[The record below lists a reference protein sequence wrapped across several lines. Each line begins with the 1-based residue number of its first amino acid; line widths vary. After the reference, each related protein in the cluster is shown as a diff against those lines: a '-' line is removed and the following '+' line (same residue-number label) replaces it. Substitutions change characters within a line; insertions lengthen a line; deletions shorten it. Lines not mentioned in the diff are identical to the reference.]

1 MPFMSLRF
9 VVIELFN
16 SSYTFHDSRWQPQD
30 GLTAQVV
37 VKEKQPGR
45 FTVEIQDL
53 PPYLFSRE
61 EADSLWQLLN
71 QVEIVTPWQ
80 GEVGKDGMVSELIIQ
95 GGMSHI
101 RFSWWGNVPAE
112 WQSIGAVFDYVM
124 AIAQKMQFS

>member
-1 MPFMSLRF
+1 MPFMSLSS

-16 SSYTFHDSRWQPQD
+16 SSYTFHDSRRQPQD
-30 GLTAQVV
+30 GLTTQVV
-37 VKEKQPGR
+37 VKEKQPSR

-53 PPYLFSRE
+53 PPYWLSRE
-61 EADSLWQLLN
+61 EADSLWQLLK

-95 GGMSHI
+95 GGMSHV

-112 WQSIGAVFDYVM
+112 WRSVGAVFDYVM
-124 AIAQKMQFS
+124 VIEQKMRFS